1 MTVVSPATALARSL
15 QDKLGTSDLANPAAL
30 AAVEGVLDELRQ
42 AWREEGERA
51 GYQRFED
58 ERKRR
63 NDLLVKLA
71 SHPAW
76 ATAAALIAALV
87 LADRTEL
94 EIRVVLADI
103 KGRQVDQGAASAA
116 VALFAYGLT
125 ASEVA
130 TDLRQM
136 VRKA

>member
-1 MTVVSPATALARSL
+1 MTNVSPATALAGSL
-15 QDKLGTSDLANPAAL
+15 RDKLGTSDLANPAAL
-30 AAVEGVLDELRQ
+30 AAVDGVLDALRQ
-42 AWREEGERA
+42 VWREEGERA

-71 SHPAW
+71 AHPAW

-103 KGRQVDQGAASAA
+103 EGRLVGQAAASAA

-130 TDLRQM
+130 ADLTQ
-136 VRKA
+136 VI

>member
-1 MTVVSPATALARSL
+1 MTDASPAYTLARSL
-15 QDKLGTSDLANPAAL
+15 QDKLGTADLANPAAL
-30 AAVEGVLDELRQ
+30 AAVEGVLDELRR

-63 NDLLVKLA
+63 NELLLKL
-71 SHPAW
+71 SGHSAW
-76 ATAAALIAALV
+76 ASAAPLIAALV

-94 EIRVVLADI
+94 EIRVVLA
-103 KGRQVDQGAASAA
+103 QVGGKHIDQVAAAGA
-116 VALFAYGLT
+116 VTLFVYGLT

-130 TDLRQM
+130 ADLRQL
-136 VRKA
+136 RAG